1 MTITLFCTG
10 CVLIY
15 LLFRLVKE
23 IAYIKMYAFIIKL
36 QAEGKLK
43 PENDPNNEAIIAKK
57 QLEKNATKW
66 L

>member
-1 MTITLFCTG
+1 MTITLFCIG
-10 CVLIY
+10 CFLVY

-23 IAYIKMYAFIIKL
+23 IAYIKMYVFILKL
-36 QAEGKLK
+36 QAEGKLT
-43 PENDPNNEAIIAKK
+43 PEKDPNNEAIIAKN